1 MPAILTE
8 QDDCSAETVDPSRE
22 MLPLLLSVGQ
32 VGKLLSLSVRSVWR
46 LVSIGE
52 LAAPVRIG
60 RASRWKR
67 DWVLAVVDAM
77 EPGAQIDMPERSKAE
92 EPATTL

>member
-1 MPAILTE
+1 MPALCRE
-8 QDDCSAETVDPSRE
+8 QDDSSPATVDPSRE
-22 MLPLLLSVGQ
+22 MLPLLLSVDQ

-67 DWVLAVVDAM
+67 DWVLAVVDAL
-77 EPGAQIDMPERSKAE
+77 EPGGQIDMPERPKAVE
-92 EPATTL
+92 RDET